1 MGFWPSTVGFCYRPW
16 ALPDFC
22 LLISTPTISLSG
34 LYYHTLSPVVFF
46 RHHYSLGPYSQEPY
60 KRKTI
65 WMDKGS
71 CTLNLLSRSFS
82 FHHSITTS
90 FSHFTSHSSHGQS
103 YSHLYLN
110 QAGTGTQPVLKDHPH
125 YWQAKATP
133 PPPPPNIHPLVLNPL
148 SLSLWTV
155 ERKVRID
162 RCQRPTEDKGKEEG
176 IL

>member
-22 LLISTPTISLSG
+22 ILISTPTISLSG

-133 PPPPPNIHPLVLNPL
+133 PPPNIHPLVLNPL